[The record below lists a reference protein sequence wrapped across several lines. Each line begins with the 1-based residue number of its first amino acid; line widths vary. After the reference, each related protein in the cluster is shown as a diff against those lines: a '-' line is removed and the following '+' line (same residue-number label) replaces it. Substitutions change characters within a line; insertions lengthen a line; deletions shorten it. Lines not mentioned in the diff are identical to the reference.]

1 MARMRFSEDPERR
14 LRLAPPEL
22 FGILAFWA
30 VLAVITAAGRR
41 IDPRIPG
48 IDPGVTSAFVSLSF
62 IEYTMWALL
71 TAPIIWLASRFSI
84 EGGRRVARVAMF
96 IALGLLVAA
105 SVDYVLSFFRGSLLP
120 GPRPEPVWAGAW
132 RVTRFEFLDDFLV
145 YLAILG
151 TGIAR
156 DYFLRYRIRVDET
169 VQLQSHAAQL
179 RAQLAQAELSAL
191 RSQLNPHFLFNT
203 LHAVSSLVERDPKGV
218 RRMIARLSELLR
230 STLEGSH
237 EQETSVDSELVMLQR
252 YLDIM
257 EIRYQ
262 GRLEVDM
269 SVEPEVREALVPS
282 LILQPIV
289 ENAMK
294 HGVDESSGDARIA
307 IHVHRDGDQVVLRV
321 TDSGAGPALTSAPSN
336 GVGLRNT
343 EARLEQLYGR
353 RASFALATA
362 PGGGATAEVRV
373 PYHTAPDSVAPTA
386 GSTG

>member
-14 LRLAPPEL
+14 LKLAAPEL

-48 IDPGVTSAFVSLSF
+48 IDPEVTSAFVSLSF
-62 IEYTMWALL
+62 IEYAMWAVL
-71 TAPIIWLASRFSI
+71 TGPIIWLASRFSI
-84 EGGRRVARVAMF
+84 EGGQRIARVAMF
-96 IALGLLVAA
+96 IVLGLVVAA
-105 SVDYVLSFFRGSLLP
+105 LVDYVLSFFRGGLLP
-120 GPRPEPVWAGAW
+120 GPQPDPVWAGAW

-156 DYFLRYRIRVDET
+156 DYFLRYRIRLDET
-169 VQLQSHAAQL
+169 IQLQSHAAQL

-203 LHAVSSLVERDPKGV
+203 LHAISSLVERDPRGV

-230 STLEGSH
+230 STLEESH
-237 EQETSVDSELVMLQR
+237 EQETMVEKELEMLER
-252 YLDIM
+252 YVEIM
-257 EIRYQ
+257 KIRYQ
-262 GRLEVDM
+262 GRLEVVT
-269 SVEPEVREALVPS
+269 SVDPRIHEALVPS

-294 HGVDESSGDARIA
+294 HGVDESAGDARIT
-307 IHVHRDGDQVVLRV
+307 IDVQRDADQVVLRV
-321 TDSGAGPALTSAPSN
+321 TDSGAGPALVAVPSN

-343 EARLEQLYGR
+343 ESRLEQLYGDK
-353 RASFALATA
+353 ASFTLAAA
-362 PGGGATAEVRV
+362 PGGGAVAEVRV
-373 PYHTAPDSVAPTA
+373 PYHT
-386 GSTG
+386 STDPRSPIGAAR